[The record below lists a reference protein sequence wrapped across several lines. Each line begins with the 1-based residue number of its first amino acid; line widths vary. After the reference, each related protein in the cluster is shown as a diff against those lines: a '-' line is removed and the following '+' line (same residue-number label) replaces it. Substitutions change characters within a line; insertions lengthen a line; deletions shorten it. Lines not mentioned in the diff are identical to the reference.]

1 MNYLINIIKLFG
13 NAINYC
19 TLVYISLYEIMETPK
34 MIETIIN
41 ILITLI
47 SGGFIIFLIEIENRK
62 DREYDKYFY
71 FMQPLTNKSTI
82 SR

>member
-1 MNYLINIIKLFG
+1 
-13 NAINYC
+13 
-19 TLVYISLYEIMETPK
+19 METPK

-62 DREYDKYFY
+62 DREYDNTFI
-71 FMQPLTNKSTI
+71 LCNH
-82 SR
+82 